1 MADPGQLRVSDAD
14 RERVADELREH
25 FAAGR
30 ITPDELSE
38 RLEAVYAAK
47 TSGQLADQ
55 RTDLPDLHPQP
66 VTPGM
71 PPGGMPPARTRR
83 EVARRRIYQDAG
95 RVMLVNVM
103 CVAIWLATGSGGSFW
118 PAWVMI
124 ASAFR
129 LAQDAWRLLGPA
141 ADIEA
146 ERRELRRERRRLRQE
161 DRSER
166 RELHL

>member
-55 RTDLPDLHPQP
+55 RMDLPDLHPQP
-66 VTPGM
+66 VTP
-71 PPGGMPPARTRR
+71 GMPPARTRR

-95 RVMLVNVM
+95 RVVLINVL
-103 CVAIWLATGSGGSFW
+103 CVAIWFATGADGSFW
-118 PAWVMI
+118 PIWVMLV
-124 ASAFR
+124 SAFR

-141 ADIEA
+141 AELEA
-146 ERRELRRERRRLRQE
+146 ERRERRREQRRLRHE
-161 DRSER
+161 ER
-166 RELHL
+166 RELRP